1 MLCPCKLYGISLKLK
16 KIKIK
21 IQRRSKLF
29 SDYVHQKRLSCDFMV
44 LNVLV
49 SDHFLNAHGHFFITC
64 LPPFFKR
71 LSDINENFLKKISN
85 EL

>member
-1 MLCPCKLYGISLKLK
+1 
-16 KIKIK
+16 
-21 IQRRSKLF
+21 
-29 SDYVHQKRLSCDFMV
+29 MV

-64 LPPFFKR
+64 LPPVFKR
-71 LSDINENFLKKISN
+71 PSDINENFLKKISN